1 MREREVIREHN
12 EPVRERE
19 VVVDRPVDRGVVYDD
34 RPRRGGGGGVVAAII
49 GILLLL
55 LVAWFALQALGIMGD
70 AADDAGNVNVEIPE
84 EVNVDVDGG

>member
-1 MREREVIREHN
+1 MQEREVIREHH

-19 VVVDRPVDRGVVYDD
+19 VIVDQPVDRGVVYDD

-55 LVAWFALQALGIMGD
+55 LVGWFALQALGIMGD
-70 AADDAGNVNVEIPE
+70 AAENGVNVEVPE
-84 EVNVDVDGG
+84 GDVNVDVDG